1 MGTRESKEL
10 DVKKKAKVMV
20 LKVQFKDDFSYF
32 IWEGSILIFK

>member
-10 DVKKKAKVMV
+10 YVEKKAKGMV

-32 IWEGSILIFK
+32 MWEGRNFDI

>member
-10 DVKKKAKVMV
+10 DVKKKAKGMV

-32 IWEGSILIFK
+32 TWEGRNFDI